1 MAVPERSPLGEYLRA
16 RREQLQPG
24 DVGLP
29 TSGRRRTPGLR
40 REEVAT
46 HAGVSIDYL
55 VRLEQGRGVNPSAAV
70 LASLAAALRL
80 DDDERMHLFKL
91 AAISGA
97 SELCPAARAAA
108 IEIPPSVRQLLD
120 RLEPTPA
127 FVLGA
132 AGDVLALNRAWET
145 VVRPLG
151 MLDGPSPNLIRYL
164 FLDARARDVYPDWSD
179 VADGQVAAL
188 RQAGVRAGPS
198 VAFDA
203 LVEEMLKV
211 PEFATRW
218 AAHAVAEK
226 RRGAKRIVHPTVG
239 ELRVLFETLL
249 LPDDTYLRLI
259 TWLPADEVT
268 ASALLAAAT
277 GTGGRLRVV
286 GDS

>member
-1 MAVPERSPLGEYLRA
+1 VPDRSHLGEYLRA
-16 RREQLQPG
+16 RREQLQPA

-29 TSGRRRTPGLR
+29 PSGRRRTPGLR

-46 HAGVSIDYL
+46 LAGVSIDYL
-55 VRLEQGRGVNPSAAV
+55 VRLEQGRDVNPSAAV

-91 AAISGA
+91 AAMSGA

-108 IEIPPSVRQLLD
+108 VEIPASIRQLLD
-120 RLEPTPA
+120 RLVPTPA

-132 AGDVLALNRAWET
+132 AGDVLAANRSWET
-145 VVRPLG
+145 IVRPLG
-151 MLDGPSPNLIRYL
+151 LLDDPAPNLVRYL
-164 FLDARARDVYPDWSD
+164 FLDARAKDVYTDWAD

-203 LVEEMLKV
+203 LIEELLHV
-211 PEFATRW
+211 PEFASRW

-226 RRGAKRIVHPTVG
+226 RRGAKRVMHPTVG
-239 ELRVLFETLL
+239 ELHVMFETLL
-249 LPDDTYLRLI
+249 LPDDAYLRLV
-259 TWLPADEVT
+259 TWLPADEQS
-268 ASALLAAAT
+268 ASALLTAAA

-286 GDS
+286 GEA